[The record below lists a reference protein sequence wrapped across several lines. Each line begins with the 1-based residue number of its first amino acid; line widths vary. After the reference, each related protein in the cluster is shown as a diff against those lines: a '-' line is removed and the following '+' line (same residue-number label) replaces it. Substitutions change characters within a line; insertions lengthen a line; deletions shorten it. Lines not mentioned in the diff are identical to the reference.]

1 MHVFERGWLS
11 SNNVL
16 FIGADDATLVD
27 SGYVSHAPQTL
38 EMVAHALAGR
48 RLDRVLNT
56 HLHSD
61 HCGGNETLQRVH
73 GAKVYVPAK
82 DVALVEEWD
91 EDKLSFKATG
101 QRCDRFRVDG
111 ALRAGEQLVLG
122 DMEWRV
128 LGAPGHDPHSIV
140 LYCPRERLLISAD
153 ALWENGFGV
162 IFPELDGES
171 AFGEARATLEMLR
184 ELEIRLVV
192 PGHGAPFEDAQ
203 DAIARALTRLDFL
216 EAEPLR
222 NAQNAVKVLLKFL
235 LLDRVRMPMADVEH
249 LFATVPLLVSARE
262 RYFKEDAKELAHWA
276 ALNLRRAGAARL
288 DGDVLVNRD
297 F

>member
-27 SGYVSHAPQTL
+27 SGYVSHAPQTIG
-38 EMVAHALAGR
+38 MVAHALGGR
-48 RLDRVLNT
+48 RLDRILNT

-61 HCGGNETLQRVH
+61 HCGGNQALQQAYDCAVF
-73 GAKVYVPAK
+73 VPAK
-82 DVALVEEWD
+82 DVALVEAWD
-91 EDKLSFKATG
+91 EDALSFKATG
-101 QRCDRFRVDG
+101 QRCDRFLAAGGLRV
-111 ALRAGEQLVLG
+111 GEELILG
-122 DMEWRV
+122 DMAWQV

-140 LYCPRERLLISAD
+140 LYCPNERLLISAD

-184 ELEIRLVV
+184 ELEIRLVI

-203 DAIARALTRLDFL
+203 DAIARALTRLDYL
-216 EAEPLR
+216 AAEPLR

-235 LLDRVRMPMADVEH
+235 LLDRVRMPMAEVEH
-249 LFATVPLLVSARE
+249 LFATTPLLVAARE
-262 RYFKEDAKELAHWA
+262 RYFKQDAKELAHWA
-276 ALNLRRAGAARL
+276 ALNLRRSGTAKL
-288 DGDVLVNRD
+288 EDDVLVNRD